1 MANAVLICHHGRE
14 GSQMH
19 SSNSE
24 GRSVLLLLNGRIASR
39 SLQIYRSSPS
49 RWCNKIR
56 LSSVHTIVSLSLN
69 ADEILD
75 LST

>member
-1 MANAVLICHHGRE
+1 MANAVLICHHGRVF
-14 GSQMH
+14 
-19 SSNSE
+19 SNAFQHL
-24 GRSVLLLLNGRIASR
+24 GRTLSVVVTKRSHRFLKIAVSR
-39 SLQIYRSSPS
+39 SAPS
-49 RWCNKIR
+49 RWSNKIR